1 MGLTYEDL
9 VVKTAP
15 KDEVPDL
22 NQTEMYNHMMSL
34 LRLPENTNLRCDN
47 LKMAMPKG
55 SMPKGSMPKENT
67 VYFQLDRKFDI
78 FFGVTG
84 LTNASD
90 ITKIQV
96 WYQQCYQ
103 EVVTIEPVQDVVL
116 NTDIVIP
123 LYIYQYTP
131 LYIKVEYSDTI
142 QLPEEVEMTY
152 SAGLLQTKY
161 RRDRTIKFPFS
172 QSHNLL

>member
-9 VVKTAP
+9 VFKTAP
-15 KDEVPDL
+15 TDEVPDL

-47 LKMAMPKG
+47 LKMAMSKG
-55 SMPKGSMPKENT
+55 TMPKENT

-84 LTNASD
+84 LTNASA

-96 WYQQCYQ
+96 CYQQCYQ
-103 EVVTIEPVQDVVL
+103 EAVTIEPVQDVML

-123 LYIYQYTP
+123 LYNYQYTP